1 MKETKKKA
9 VFLDRDGVINTER
22 GFTYRL
28 QDFQMLPD
36 LIPALKEFLNR
47 GYILIVVSNQ
57 SGVAKELY
65 KQEDIELLHKHM
77 CDVLVREGINF
88 HEIYYCIHHPDVT
101 NCICRKPDSVFIEK
115 ALSRFNIDPSLS
127 YFIGDKLRDVE
138 AAVKAGVNPVLIEA
152 NSSLLEVLNI
162 IP

>member
-1 MKETKKKA
+1 MTKQKA

-22 GFTYRL
+22 GFTFRL
-28 QDFQMLPD
+28 RDFQMLPD
-36 LIPALKEFLNR
+36 LIPGLQEFQKR
-47 GYILIVVSNQ
+47 GYMLIVVSNQ
-57 SGVAKELY
+57 SGVAKGLY

-77 CDVLVREGINF
+77 CEVLGNKGVHF

-101 NCICRKPDSVFIEK
+101 NCICRKPDSVFVEK
-115 ALSRFNIDPSLS
+115 ALSRFNIDPAAS